1 MSIRDIIFGN
11 NNKRDPSVAPS
22 VLEELRRFLELNYIP
37 EEEAAEAAAEL
48 IGAPEME
55 APEIFSEESSPS
67 YSPDRSFEDDLDE
80 ESIIADSAPDFDPE
94 LYESE
99 KSIFMTEPAYE
110 KSVPLK
116 DVLPEEDVPIPPP
129 APYAVPKAGG
139 AKSFS
144 APGRRRSADSS
155 EAPMARVPESD
166 LQNMLSG
173 IGLTFQQELLRQIDK
188 RGYTDSQVY
197 RKAGIDR
204 KLFSK
209 IRCNKNYKPSK
220 MTALALAVAL
230 ELNLDETVDLLS
242 RAGLALSPS
251 NYADLIIKYCII
263 NGIYDIYQVNAM
275 LYEYDQQLLGC

>member
-1 MSIRDIIFGN
+1 MSIKDFVFRN
-11 NNKRDPSVAPS
+11 NNRRDPSVAPS

-37 EEEAAEAAAEL
+37 EDVAAEASVEL
-48 IGAPEME
+48 CESVLEGD
-55 APEIFSEESSPS
+55 FEE
-67 YSPDRSFEDDLDE
+67 DFDEDLYE
-80 ESIIADSAPDFDPE
+80 GSVVADALPDFESE
-94 LYESE
+94 LFESE
-99 KSIFMTEPAYE
+99 KSIFMTESAP
-110 KSVPLK
+110 
-116 DVLPEEDVPIPPP
+116 DVGSSMPSRT
-129 APYAVPKAGG
+129 PYSAPKASG
-139 AKSFS
+139 AKPFS
-144 APGRRRSADSS
+144 APERGRSSAYS
-155 EAPMARVPESD
+155 ESPMAGEPQGD

-197 RKAGIDR
+197 RKAGLDR

-209 IRCNKNYKPSK
+209 IRCNENYKPSK

-251 NYADLIIKYCII
+251 SYADLIIKYCIM
-263 NGIYDIYQVNAM
+263 NGIYDIYQVNSM